1 MGKGPI
7 QGIAMRKTLHAEERL
22 EFTDRGAVAEQQPDL
37 SPRFEVKEKH
47 RDPGE
52 GKTREGID
60 DLLRI
65 SGISDVG
72 KQRGGNHQRN
82 GGGCLSGRESIL
94 VALPFLF
101 LRGQKLPLGLG
112 HLCHEALEQLSFLDP
127 LFHLLAKLYR
137 DIDGTGASFFLPGQK
152 SRFMERALGSTPAS
166 RIATPFFG
174 KSKGGLNE
182 GLYLSKALQSPLPPS
197 IGD

>member
-1 MGKGPI
+1 
-7 QGIAMRKTLHAEERL
+7 MRKTLHAEESL
-22 EFTDRGAVAEQQPDL
+22 EFTDRGTVTEQKPNL

-52 GKTREGID
+52 GKACEGIQ

-65 SGISDVG
+65 SGVSDLG
-72 KQRGGNHQRN
+72 EQRGKNHQRN
-82 GGGCLSGRESIL
+82 GGGYPSERESTP

-101 LRGQKLPLGLG
+101 PRGQKLPLSLG
-112 HLCHEALEQLSFLDP
+112 HLCHETLEQLPFLDP
-127 LFHLLAKLYR
+127 SLHLLAKLYR
-137 DIDGTGASFFLPGQK
+137 DIDGTGAFFFLPGQK
-152 SRFMERALGSTPAS
+152 SHFMERALGSTPAS

-182 GLYLSKALQSPLPPS
+182 GLYLSEALQSPLPPS
-197 IGD
+197 IGDQGTCH